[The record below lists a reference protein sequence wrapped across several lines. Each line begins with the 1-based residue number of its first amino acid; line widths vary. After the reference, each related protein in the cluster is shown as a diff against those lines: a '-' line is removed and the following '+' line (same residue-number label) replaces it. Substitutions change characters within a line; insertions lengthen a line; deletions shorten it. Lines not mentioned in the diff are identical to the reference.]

1 MADSETGFK
10 RMIIGLPHNPRDYP
24 AVSTTVWLAKQLG
37 IDLIGTVFEDVGL
50 AQLADLPEAREFRA
64 MSSWQPL
71 SAAQLTSDLARMS
84 AEAQRMFSE
93 IIAQQRTSGSFQL
106 ARGSAAD
113 FLVQAGANDIV
124 AIVDPKNPLE
134 RITRQFRE
142 LVDIIFQTA
151 ASVLIVP
158 SSPPVDS
165 RQLVAA
171 GSRIGDPAI
180 ATAIAIAASAKEPLT
195 IIPLEQSPQALAR
208 VVERARQLGV
218 RTTVAQPMLH
228 GADLSSLAT
237 VSCNLKGKLLIA
249 GRERFAIAD
258 HSFSQLR
265 VQIPL
270 LLVRSGASSPW
281 NRPDAAEDA

>member
-1 MADSETGFK
+1 MADAESGFR

-37 IDLIGTVFEDVGL
+37 IDLVGTLFEDAGL

-64 MSSWQPL
+64 SSWQPL

-93 IIAQQRTSGSFQL
+93 IIAQHRTSGSFQL
-106 ARGSAAD
+106 ARGSAAET
-113 FLVQAGANDIV
+113 LLKAGANDIL

-142 LVDIIFQTA
+142 LIDIIFQTA

-158 SSPPVDS
+158 SSPPVAS
-165 RQLVAA
+165 GQLVAA
-171 GSRIGDPAI
+171 GSHASDPAI
-180 ATAIAIAASAKEPLT
+180 AAAISIAASAREPLT
-195 IIPLEQSPQALAR
+195 IIPLEQSAQALAR

-218 RTTVAQPMLH
+218 RTTVTEPMLH
-228 GADLSSLAT
+228 GANLSSLAT
-237 VSCNLKGKLLIA
+237 VSCNLKGRLLIA
-249 GRERFAIAD
+249 DRERFAITD
-258 HSFSQLR
+258 RSFLELR

-270 LLVRSGASSPW
+270 LLVRSGVS
-281 NRPDAAEDA
+281 

>member
-1 MADSETGFK
+1 MADAESGFR

-37 IDLIGTVFEDVGL
+37 IDLVGTLFEDAGL

-64 MSSWQPL
+64 SSWQPL

-93 IIAQQRTSGSFQL
+93 IIAQHRTSGSFQL
-106 ARGSAAD
+106 ARGSAAET
-113 FLVQAGANDIV
+113 LLKAGANDIL

-142 LVDIIFQTA
+142 LIDIIFQTA

-158 SSPPVDS
+158 SSPPVAS
-165 RQLVAA
+165 GQLVAA
-171 GSRIGDPAI
+171 GSHASDPAI
-180 ATAIAIAASAKEPLT
+180 AAAIAIAASAKEPLT
-195 IIPLEQSPQALAR
+195 IIPLEQSAQALAR

-218 RTTVAQPMLH
+218 RTTLTEPMLH
-228 GADLSSLAT
+228 GANLSSLAT

-249 GRERFAIAD
+249 DRERFAITD
-258 HSFSQLR
+258 RSFLEFR

-270 LLVRSGASSPW
+270 LLVRSGVS
-281 NRPDAAEDA
+281 